1 MTSHAISVC
10 VGLYYHDHKHVET
23 TLKCKKGMSVLKA
36 MAAKDTEQRHIFLLY
51 QSVVLGVIDCG
62 PGRTAMAQ
70 TNLLKLDSVQNE
82 AMWVIQGTTK
92 DTPIETMRFML
103 DLPPMQTRQEVE

>member
-23 TLKCKKGMSVLKA
+23 TTLKCKKGLSVLKA
-36 MAAKDTEQRHIFLLY
+36 MAAKDTEQRYFFLLY

-62 PGRTAMAQ
+62 TGLTAMAQ
-70 TNLLKLDSVQNE
+70 TNLPKLDSAQNE
-82 AMWVIQGTTK
+82 AM
-92 DTPIETMRFML
+92 
-103 DLPPMQTRQEVE
+103 